1 MNDVSIKHPEWLYI
15 DVNGKTSYGYDQEWF
30 TDEWQRLSGCG
41 PTSASQ
47 VLGYS
52 LFRDGLLDL
61 ETTSDQTLALER
73 MNLVWKYVKPR
84 FGGGVYKTQW
94 MERGLTRLLEDKDL
108 SYDVHMLNVSPF
120 CASRVEVEAAAQ
132 FIHDALAQDVP
143 VAFLNR
149 HKGKEKALYTWHWVP
164 IHKIFMDGDDI
175 RCGIFKSG
183 DFAGNFR
190 YIICCF
196 YACSDR
202 TQSDGTEKRYYAPA
216 EEKKISGR
224 VSERK
229 TDVS

>member
-1 MNDVSIKHPEWLYI
+1 M
-15 DVNGKTSYGYDQEWF
+15 
-30 TDEWQRLSGCG
+30 
-41 PTSASQ
+41 
-47 VLGYS
+47 GYS

-94 MERGLTRLLEDKDL
+94 MERGLTRLLEDKSL

-120 CASRVEVEAAAQ
+120 CASRVEVETAAQ

-164 IHKIFMDGDDI
+164 IHKMFMDGDDI
-175 RCGIFKSG
+175 RCGIFDEG
-183 DFAGNFR
+183 EIRDFSLANWMKDTILGGGFC
-190 YIICCF
+190 YI
-196 YACSDR
+196 S
-202 TQSDGTEKRYYAPA
+202 
-216 EEKKISGR
+216 
-224 VSERK
+224 RK
-229 TDVS
+229 E

>member
-15 DVNGKTSYGYDQEWF
+15 DVNGETSHGYDQEWF
-30 TDEWQRLSGCG
+30 ADEWQRLSGCG

-47 VLGYS
+47 VLSYS

-94 MERGLTRLLEDKDL
+94 MERGLTRLLEDKGL

-120 CASRVEVEAAAQ
+120 CASRVEVETAAQ

-143 VAFLNR
+143 VAFLIRQREITNFTFIKDATADIIAVHIHLLNR
-149 HKGKEKALYTWHWVP
+149 NPMPGIESLLFS
-164 IHKIFMDGDDI
+164 FMTI
-175 RCGIFKSG
+175 
-183 DFAGNFR
+183 
-190 YIICCF
+190 
-196 YACSDR
+196 
-202 TQSDGTEKRYYAPA
+202 
-216 EEKKISGR
+216 
-224 VSERK
+224 
-229 TDVS
+229 